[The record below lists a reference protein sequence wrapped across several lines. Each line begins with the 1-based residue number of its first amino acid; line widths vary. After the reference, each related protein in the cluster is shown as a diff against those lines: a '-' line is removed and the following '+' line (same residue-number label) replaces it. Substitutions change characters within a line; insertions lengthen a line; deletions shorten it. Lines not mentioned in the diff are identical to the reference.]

1 MSDYSVVYRKWEK
14 YFSNRG
20 LEENLQDSY
29 LIYIDKLLS
38 KNLPIIFESEH
49 LSLLLGRNETYL
61 NSVVHGAESHYRD
74 FKLKKRNGGFRNIS
88 VPYPALLECQ
98 KWIYKNIL
106 TKVDISFYAHG
117 FAKKKSIVTNAK
129 IHLNQEHLLKMDL
142 KDFFPS
148 IKKGRVIAMFCEL
161 GYSTEVSFYLAS
173 ICCENDCLPQGAPTS
188 PSISNIISKRL
199 DNRLFALCKK
209 FDIKYTRYADDLA
222 FSSANIPVRFIDYVK
237 DIISTESFEINDSK
251 TQLHKGKGK
260 RIITGVAVNEKIA
273 KAPKSYKRKL
283 FQSLHYVEKFGLNS
297 HRTKLKIR
305 NPNYL
310 ESLIGKLNYVLAIE
324 PNNDKAK
331 KYLAML
337 IEIDKARTHNNVY
350 KK

>member
-1 MSDYSVVYRKWEK
+1 MSDNTAVYKKWEK

-20 LEENLQDSY
+20 LEESLQNSY
-29 LIYIDKLLS
+29 LIYINKLLS

-61 NSVVHGAESHYRD
+61 NSIVHGAESHYRE
-74 FKLKKRNGGFRNIS
+74 FKLKKRKGGFRKIS

-106 TKVDISFYAHG
+106 SKVEVSYYAHG

-129 IHLNQEHLLKMDL
+129 IHLNQENLLKIDL
-142 KDFFPS
+142 KNFFPS
-148 IKKGRVIAMFCEL
+148 IKKGRVIAMFCKL

-188 PSISNIISKRL
+188 PAISNIIARSL

-222 FSSANIPVRFIDYVK
+222 FSSANISVRFIDYVE
-237 DIISTESFEINDSK
+237 DIIITESFEINKSK

-260 RIITGVAVNEKIA
+260 RIITGVAVNGKIA
-273 KAPKSYKRKL
+273 KAPKNYKRKL
-283 FQSLHYVEKFGLNS
+283 FQTLYYIQKFGLNS

-305 NPNYL
+305 NPIYL
-310 ESLIGKLNYVLAIE
+310 ESLIGKLNYILAIE

-331 KYLAML
+331 HYLSML

-350 KK
+350 KT